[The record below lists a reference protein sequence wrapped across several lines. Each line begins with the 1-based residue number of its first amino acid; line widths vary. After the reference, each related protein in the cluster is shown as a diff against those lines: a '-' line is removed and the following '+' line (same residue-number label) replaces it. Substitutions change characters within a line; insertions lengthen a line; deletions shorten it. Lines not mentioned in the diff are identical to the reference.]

1 VQVQVLHVDP
11 DTQRIG
17 LSIKRL
23 QPDPWVVAVDKYAPG
38 QLVRGTVAHV
48 AKFGA
53 FVELEPGVEGLI
65 HISELADIAV
75 AEPLKV
81 VHAGDKVTVKVLR
94 VDPKRQ
100 RIGLSIR
107 QAGAP
112 AEA

>member
-1 VQVQVLHVDP
+1 MDA
-11 DTQRIG
+11 DNQRVA
-17 LSIKRL
+17 LSRKRL
-23 QPDPWVVAVDKYAPG
+23 LANPWDGIEQRYAVGSVVPATITRLAD
-38 QLVRGTVAHV
+38 
-48 AKFGA
+48 FGA
-53 FVELEPGVEGLI
+53 FAELEPGVEGLI

-107 QAGAP
+107 QTGATS
-112 AEA
+112 EE